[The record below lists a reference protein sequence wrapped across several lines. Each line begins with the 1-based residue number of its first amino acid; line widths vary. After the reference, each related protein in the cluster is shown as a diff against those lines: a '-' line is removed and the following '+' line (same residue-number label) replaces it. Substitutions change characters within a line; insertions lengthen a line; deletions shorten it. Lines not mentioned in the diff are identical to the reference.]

1 MSDNTM
7 SSEAYMETETW
18 QACTEEALRAE
29 IRTLETE
36 LRDTGKILERLDK
49 AGSWGVMVSA
59 AELQRMEAELAAA
72 RERVAKLEAVKDAAK
87 VVDGWHKQDI
97 HTGNAVQYVRV
108 IHALSVAL
116 REAGEV

>member
-29 IRTLETE
+29 IRTPETE

-49 AGSWGVMVSA
+49 PVSLPRA
-59 AELQRMEAELAAA
+59 CLSRLKSCGNDYRGWRNSCGNCRLILSLSKLSLQ
-72 RERVAKLEAVKDAAK
+72 
-87 VVDGWHKQDI
+87 
-97 HTGNAVQYVRV
+97 
-108 IHALSVAL
+108 
-116 REAGEV
+116 